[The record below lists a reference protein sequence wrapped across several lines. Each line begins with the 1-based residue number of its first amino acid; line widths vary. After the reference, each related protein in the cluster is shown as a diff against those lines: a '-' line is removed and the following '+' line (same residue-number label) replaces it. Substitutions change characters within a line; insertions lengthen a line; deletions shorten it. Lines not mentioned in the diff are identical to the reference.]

1 MNTAII
7 LAGGVGSRMNT
18 DNIPKQ
24 YIQIK
29 DRRIIDYCLNTFQ
42 KHPLIDRI
50 VIAADPI
57 WVPMIDESLS
67 RFQVD
72 KFIGYSNPGIT
83 RQFSI
88 FHALQLLE
96 DNTQDTDMVIIH
108 DAARPLVS
116 PRLITE
122 CLSAAEHY
130 DGVMPV
136 LPVKDTLYRS
146 KNKKEI
152 FELLPREELFA
163 GQAPESFRYGK
174 YLECHYQMNKEEMM
188 TINGSSEIAY
198 KNHMNILLI
207 PGEERNFKITTN
219 EDLELLNMYLEKETI
234 NQQSP

>member
-18 DNIPKQ
+18 EHIPKQ
-24 YIQIK
+24 YIQVNDK
-29 DRRIIDYCLNTFQ
+29 RIIDYCLITFQ
-42 KHPLIDRI
+42 EHPLIDRI
-50 VIAADPI
+50 VIVADSVWFPI
-57 WVPMIDESLS
+57 IDESLS
-67 RFQVD
+67 RFHVD
-72 KFIGYSNPGIT
+72 KFSGYSKPGCT
-83 RQFSI
+83 RQYSI
-88 FHALQLLE
+88 FYALQLLQK
-96 DNTQDTDMVIIH
+96 NTQDKDMVIIH

-116 PRLITE
+116 QNLITK
-122 CLSAAEHY
+122 CLSAADEY

-174 YLECHYQMNKEEMM
+174 YLECHSRMSKEEIME
-188 TINGSSEIAY
+188 INGSSEIAY

-207 PGEERNFKITTN
+207 PGEERNFKITTK
-219 EDLELLNMYLEKETI
+219 EDLELLKMYLEKETI
-234 NQQSP
+234 K